1 MKSAT
6 PAGRGW
12 QADADLYRPVTA
24 FRGRGTG
31 LTAQDLASFSSQ
43 PDENMGADT

>member
-6 PAGRGW
+6 PGGRGW

-31 LTAQDLASFSSQ
+31 LTAQDLASFSQ